1 MSDKEQDAVSTFA
14 SITVKAEPKSLF
26 PLLREGFEVMTEPGT
41 SLQTF
46 LGQEVGLSND
56 VLDSACATV
65 FLDGHPVD
73 DLETAR
79 LRPGCRLALSGAM
92 PGVCGITMRRHSP
105 VGGMRSGIA
114 LADEA
119 EEGDTPYAGEGICRV
134 LLFNLALNQAGLA
147 FLEHGVLVEAARLLR
162 VDPANVA
169 GAELDGEAVEWSDLL
184 RGLDPQRT
192 VVVRTAS

>member
-1 MSDKEQDAVSTFA
+1 MSTFH
-14 SITVKAEPKSLF
+14 SITVRAEHKTLF
-26 PLLREGFEVMTEPGT
+26 PLLREGFDILAGSGT
-41 SLQTF
+41 SLQSL
-46 LGQEVGLSND
+46 LGEDLGLSGE

-119 EEGDTPYAGEGICRV
+119 EEDDTPDAGEGSCRV
-134 LLFNLALNQAGLA
+134 LLFNLALNQAGPA

-184 RGLDPQRT
+184 RGLDPQRI
-192 VVVRTAS
+192 VVVRTAA